1 MTPEVAARRPAAIA
15 WLWSW
20 AMLGA
25 LCSLPA
31 ALVALRSPSDGLALA
46 LGCIP
51 AAAVGARGGRPSR
64 VAVLVV
70 GLCIGLGLVLGAAL
84 STFWLL
90 AVGGIFVLALGAAVM
105 SAHARVGSLLMTLA
119 VPMVGAG
126 LSFDGDVDAAAG
138 VAALMAVGAVYGW
151 LLCLCW
157 PEESV
162 TAPAHA
168 ALPGPATMVE
178 YGVRLG
184 LAGAACAALGFALDL
199 GHKGWATAACLLVMR
214 PTAEMTR
221 LRGAGR
227 AVSVT
232 TGALAACVL
241 AQLEVDESVIA
252 AAIVVAL
259 TGLAATRPSRWY
271 VTGGFTS
278 FIVILLLVYGAPDEA
293 ERRFDERVG
302 ETLLGIA
309 VALLFGVALPA
320 LKQRNRGPST

>member
-1 MTPEVAARRPAAIA
+1 VTYSRSPAPYSDRRIQRLGSRHGRGAGAVTPEVAARRPAAIA

-20 AMLGA
+20 ALLGA

-51 AAAVGARGGRPSR
+51 AAAVGARGGRRSR

-90 AVGGIFVLALGAAVM
+90 AAGGIFVLALGAAVV

-126 LSFDGDVDAAAG
+126 LSFDGDVEAAAG

-157 PEESV
+157 PEEPV

-168 ALPGPATMVE
+168 ALPGQATMVE

-184 LAGAACAALGFALDL
+184 LAGAVCAALGFALDL
-199 GHKGWATAACLLVMR
+199 GHKGWGDRGMPAGHASHGRDDPAARCR
-214 PTAEMTR
+214 SSGQRHDRCA
-221 LRGAGR
+221 RGLCARAARGRRVGDRRRDRRSVDRAGCDAPVPVVCHWR
-227 AVSVT
+227 IHVVHCD
-232 TGALAACVL
+232 LA
-241 AQLEVDESVIA
+241 
-252 AAIVVAL
+252 
-259 TGLAATRPSRWY
+259 TGLWSARGS
-271 VTGGFTS
+271 
-278 FIVILLLVYGAPDEA
+278 GAKI
-293 ERRFDERVG
+293 RRKSG
-302 ETLLGIA
+302 
-309 VALLFGVALPA
+309 
-320 LKQRNRGPST
+320 

>member
-1 MTPEVAARRPAAIA
+1 MYRPRDRRKIAAAPAYHSLRTGAYVRQVGTCSRWPAPYPDRRIQRLGSRHGRGAGAVTPEVAARRPAAIA

-20 AMLGA
+20 ALLGA

-51 AAAVGARGGRPSR
+51 AAAVGARGGRRSR

-90 AVGGIFVLALGAAVM
+90 AVGGIFVLALGAAVV

-126 LSFDGDVDAAAG
+126 LSFDGDVEAAAG

-157 PEESV
+157 PEEPVS
-162 TAPAHA
+162 APAPIQRCPVKPRWWSTA
-168 ALPGPATMVE
+168 CGSGWPAQ
-178 YGVRLG
+178 
-184 LAGAACAALGFALDL
+184 
-199 GHKGWATAACLLVMR
+199 
-214 PTAEMTR
+214 
-221 LRGAGR
+221 
-227 AVSVT
+227 S
-232 TGALAACVL
+232 
-241 AQLEVDESVIA
+241 
-252 AAIVVAL
+252 
-259 TGLAATRPSRWY
+259 
-271 VTGGFTS
+271 
-278 FIVILLLVYGAPDEA
+278 APPWDS
-293 ERRFDERVG
+293 
-302 ETLLGIA
+302 
-309 VALLFGVALPA
+309 
-320 LKQRNRGPST
+320 PSTWVTRGGRRRHASWSCVPRKR